1 MQNVKRLLQQ
11 WKHEHANADGLLGTD
26 YETMNVQEFN
36 ILGEQIQELEDAIKN
51 DETQSKR
58 WAEEE
63 SEFNNSLNVQ
73 RFTL

>member
-1 MQNVKRLLQQ
+1 MQHVKRLLQQ

>member
-11 WKHEHANADGLLGTD
+11 WKHEHAKANELFYTHS
-26 YETMNVQEFN
+26 ETMSVQEFN
-36 ILGEQIQELEDAIKN
+36 ILGEQIQELEEAIKN
-51 DETQSKR
+51 DETQSRR

-73 RFTL
+73 RYNL

>member
-11 WKHEHANADGLLGTD
+11 WKHERANADGLLGTD
-26 YETMNVQEFN
+26 CETMNVQEFN

>member
-26 YETMNVQEFN
+26 YETMSVQEFN

-51 DETQSKR
+51 DENQSKR

>member
-26 YETMNVQEFN
+26 YETMDVQEFN
-36 ILGEQIQELEDAIKN
+36 ILGEQIEALEEAIKN
-51 DETQSKR
+51 DETQSRR

>member
-11 WKHEHANADGLLGTD
+11 WKHEHANADGLLGTH
-26 YETMNVQEFN
+26 YETMDVQEFN
-36 ILGEQIQELEDAIKN
+36 ILGEQIQALEEAIKN
-51 DETQSKR
+51 DEIQSKR

-73 RFTL
+73 RYNL

>member
-26 YETMNVQEFN
+26 YETMDVQEFN
-36 ILGEQIQELEDAIKN
+36 ILGEQIQELENAIKN
-51 DETQSKR
+51 DEIQSRR

-73 RFTL
+73 RYNL